1 MPPGQRLPWNV
12 SWSALID
19 VAFQPSSHR
28 DNLFPFSYFR
38 KHYSL
43 KKKRKKKKMGSHWH
57 FYHQFLQKL
66 NLSTSL
72 VSLSM
77 FFSPGDVKAFLIA
90 SENNLKLKFF
100 SRGSG
105 VKLLDN
111 SNLGF
116 WSISPVLLRC
126 PGDVK
131 IRPRLNVDTQ
141 LSYIRLGI
149 FSA

>member
-1 MPPGQRLPWNV
+1 M
-12 SWSALID
+12 SHFSHHLIETIC
-19 VAFQPSSHR
+19 
-28 DNLFPFSYFR
+28 FPFLIFASTTL
-38 KHYSL
+38 S
-43 KKKRKKKKMGSHWH
+43 KKKEKRKKWEAIGIFTIN
-57 FYHQFLQKL
+57 FYK
-66 NLSTSL
+66 NLIYRPPWFHCRCSFRQEMS
-72 VSLSM
+72 
-77 FFSPGDVKAFLIA
+77 KHILIA